1 MVKPIYIIGAGIGG
15 LCAGALLAKNGY
27 SVKILEKHSKLGG
40 RTASMQF
47 RNHILDNGFHI
58 MPFYKKSAIF
68 SVLKQVGIENKLKL
82 ATVDKIAFF
91 SDTGFHKYP
100 KGMGDLLRL
109 SLIPFSSRISLLKI
123 LLPMAFASIKKTES
137 WDDLSLTEMTKNL
150 DPKTNAFFEAVC
162 MLAFADTSEH
172 ISLGEFARTIIRA
185 NQFKGGTSEFAYPVE
200 GGYDSI
206 SKVLATFIQENNGEI
221 LLNKSVKKILIENS
235 TVTGIITSD
244 DDTIHTDCVVVSYP
258 AYAAL
263 NELFDK
269 NTIDYNFIKKINQL
283 NKTTSVVEVHF
294 ALNSKLDFRQVVF
307 PVGDNYVTKGIFF
320 ISNISPSVS
329 PLGEHLMIAGTP
341 VSPTVAD
348 DPHKIKEIV
357 NDMKKEI
364 SLIYPKFY
372 ASLIWE
378 RPMAWKLVESVVKE
392 PGMVWKSKMPHQI
405 PGMKGLFFVG
415 DSTISYGIGTD
426 SAAHSS
432 ILCYPEIIKY
442 VNKNRTP
449 TFYAVSEGSRNA

>member
-1 MVKPIYIIGAGIGG
+1 
-15 LCAGALLAKNGY
+15 
-27 SVKILEKHSKLGG
+27 
-40 RTASMQF
+40 
-47 RNHILDNGFHI
+47 
-58 MPFYKKSAIF
+58 
-68 SVLKQVGIENKLKL
+68 
-82 ATVDKIAFF
+82 
-91 SDTGFHKYP
+91 
-100 KGMGDLLRL
+100 
-109 SLIPFSSRISLLKI
+109 
-123 LLPMAFASIKKTES
+123 
-137 WDDLSLTEMTKNL
+137 MTKNL

-185 NQFKGGTSEFAYPVE
+185 NPFKGGTSKFAYPVE

-235 TVTGIITSD
+235 TVTGIIISD
-244 DDTIHTDCVVVSYP
+244 DDVIQTDCVVISYP

-320 ISNISPSVS
+320 ISNISSSVS

-341 VSPTVAD
+341 VSPTVVD
-348 DPHKIKEIV
+348 DTHKIKEIV

-364 SLIYPKFY
+364 SLIYPKFH

-378 RPMAWKLVESVVKE
+378 RPMTWKLVESVVKE

-442 VNKNRTP
+442 IVKN
-449 TFYAVSEGSRNA
+449 